1 MKKIKML
8 IIAFLLFIP
17 FIVTA
22 DETDINKELRLY
34 LFHQESCPHCQK
46 EIEYL
51 EELKEEYSN
60 LDIVTYEISKNEM
73 NYNFYIKVA
82 NKINDNLDKKQ
93 QLSIGSVPFTI
104 IGTDFY
110 VGFEVSQKDSIKK
123 SIDKFLKNDIVDVVS
138 MIKNEEDISNIEFNT
153 DPNSKLNIPLLGEI
167 NAKTVS
173 LPLISIVIGLVDG
186 FNPCAM
192 WVLLFLIG
200 MLFNM
205 KDKKKMWTL
214 GITFLVAS
222 ALVYLLIM
230 SAWLKVAISFN
241 ASVWLRTLI
250 AIVALIAGA
259 INLKSYI
266 KEKKRKTDGCEVVDE
281 NKRKK
286 IFTSIKKITSQKKF
300 ILSVLGIIA
309 LAVSV
314 NLIEL
319 ACSTGLPLIFTQ
331 ILAFNDL
338 SSFEYTTYMLLY
350 ILFFLIDDI
359 VIFVVAMLTLNI
371 KGISSKYGKYSHLI
385 GGIIMILIGLLMI
398 FKPEW
403 LMFNFK

>member
-205 KDKKKMWTL
+205 KDKKKMWML

-241 ASVWLRTLI
+241 TSVWLRTLI

>member
-241 ASVWLRTLI
+241 TSVWLRTLI

-300 ILSVLGIIA
+300 IFSVLGIIA

-338 SSFEYTTYMLLY
+338 SAFEYTIYMLLY

>member
-1 MKKIKML
+1 MEKIKML

-138 MIKNEEDISNIEFNT
+138 MIKNEEDISKIEFNT

-281 NKRKK
+281 SKRKK